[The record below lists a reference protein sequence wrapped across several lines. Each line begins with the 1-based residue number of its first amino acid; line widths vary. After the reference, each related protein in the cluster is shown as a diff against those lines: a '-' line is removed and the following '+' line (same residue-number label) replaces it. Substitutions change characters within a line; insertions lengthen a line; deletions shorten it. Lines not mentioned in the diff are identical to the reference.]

1 MSSDK
6 QAGADRRRR
15 PLAFASA
22 IALLALVVFGPVLW
36 QEREARRDLDGVM
49 ESNGRSVL
57 ATLSAGIANAV
68 RAHDEVLA
76 LIESGLRQ
84 QAAEIAAAAPQHLD
98 EVTAR
103 VRAAHSPAVVAV
115 WPGPG
120 AEPRVWREE
129 AGQSEAIPSP
139 PEDLLAGKARE
150 RVYGFFED
158 PLPARPVF
166 GIARRGDDGRIVYV
180 GASADSLLQLR
191 KIFGVGR
198 LVQEFARKPGVSH
211 VLIQDDLGLIAAS
224 GDVDEVLPLEEDPQV
239 AAAWSEGTFSTRRLL
254 GPEGGILEFV
264 APYGTGSEAAAVLRL
279 GVSAAPLER
288 LQARFRLRIMLSG
301 ALFLSGV
308 IVAFAM
314 TRQVTA
320 LRRTRA
326 LHRASEV
333 RTDSILASIADGV
346 LVLDEGGRIVV
357 ANPAVENLLGFD
369 ARRWVGKPLAQVPS
383 LGELAAAMS
392 TAGPLATK
400 EWTTRSG
407 RHLRLLASMLDQAD
421 LPGPAMV
428 IVVRDETD
436 ARRLQEAQRRAEQW
450 TVLSQMAATAAHEI
464 RNPLNALSMFV
475 QRLVRKCRSVPE
487 VNDVVEDA
495 DRVRSEIARIDRI
508 VANFL
513 RVARPP
519 RVRPEPAD
527 VGALLHDL
535 AAGFAPDVEQE
546 GKRFEL
552 RVPRSLP
559 GRCDRQLLGEAVTNL
574 LKNAQQAAPSG
585 GRVCLS
591 ALSEGGALRIVVED
605 DGPGVAAQDR
615 ERIFDLYF
623 TTKADGSGLG
633 LPLAHHIVRSHGGT
647 LEVAESEL
655 GGARFEIVLPQG
667 REMT

>member
-1 MSSDK
+1 MSSDLN
-6 QAGADRRRR
+6 AGADRRRR
-15 PLAFASA
+15 PLVFATA

-36 QEREARRDLDGVM
+36 QEREARRDLDEVM

-57 ATLSAGIANAV
+57 AMLSAGIANAV

-84 QAAEIAAAAPQHLD
+84 QAAEIAAAAPEHLD

-120 AEPRVWREE
+120 VEPRVWREAGRDE
-129 AGQSEAIPSP
+129 ALPSP

-158 PLPARPVF
+158 PLPARPLF
-166 GIARRGDDGRIVYV
+166 GIARRGNDGRIVYV
-180 GASADSLLQLR
+180 GASADSLLRLR

-198 LVQEFARKPGVSH
+198 LIQETARKPGVSH

-239 AAAWSEGTFSTRRLL
+239 AAAWSEGTFSTRRLP
-254 GPEGGILEFV
+254 GPEGGVLEFV

-288 LQARFRLRIMLSG
+288 LQARFRLRILLSG
-301 ALFLSGV
+301 ALFLAGV
-308 IVAFAM
+308 IAAFAM

-326 LHRASEV
+326 LHRAAEV

-346 LVLDEGGRIVV
+346 LVLDEDGRIFV
-357 ANPAVENLLGFD
+357 ANPAVESLLGFD
-369 ARRWVGKPLAQVPS
+369 ASRWVGKPLAQVPS
-383 LGELAAAMS
+383 LGELAAAMP
-392 TAGPLATK
+392 TAGQLAAR

-407 RHLRLLASMLDQAD
+407 RHLRLLASVLDQAD
-421 LPGPAMV
+421 LPGPATV

-475 QRLVRKCRSVPE
+475 QRLVRKSRSVPE
-487 VNDVVEDA
+487 VTDVVEDA

-519 RVRPEPAD
+519 RVHPEPAD

-535 AAGFAPDVEQE
+535 AAGFAPGVEQE

-585 GRVCLS
+585 GRIRLS
-591 ALSEGGALRIVVED
+591 ALSEGDALRIVVED
-605 DGPGVAAQDR
+605 DGSGVATQDR

-667 REMT
+667 REMK